1 MNIFKQASGKLTSLA
16 RTRTFLKGEIFVQT
30 ATQTGD
36 STGAIN
42 GLYFKDVVT
51 GAPINQFFNGDIY
64 GGTSSTNSGKTAAD
78 AIEIYQFGHGDA
90 FTFGP
95 RLLFKWDTLSQKE
108 VEAHPNTLYLFA
120 GTGSGPVVTTH
131 SNEGDNCMSAQ
142 APNLLEGE
150 FHRNSAVT
158 DDETEKAK
166 AQFENDQIGDSGVYS
181 ENNNLTDILNSGD
194 LVFYSP
200 IYGEFFFWHMSRA
213 QDALTRITTNRLL
226 SASMYNMVAKN
237 NQSKGLEDSTSLL
250 DLINGPFRQYQY
262 LDKDFGWP
270 SLKYTT
276 ITTTEAGETKPNLMI
291 PVAGG
296 VDGEAKELN
305 TAKDGQIFFVPFVDK
320 TNNRRWQYDDEF
332 TIIDAGGVNY
342 TVHPGDL
349 VVALPGEGKAYDS
362 VEVDGIR
369 GETLATPRKKNGC
382 KFAIIPLFH
391 DTLAALDVKDIDI
404 KRADEYATY
413 RWGEDISIGS
423 ETIEGD
429 KTLLE
434 HLNDRTNGA
443 NYVQH
448 IKLILENL
456 YKTKVDIDPVTHK
469 IVTSQLP
476 ETLLGALKYAGSLS
490 LDTKFSIDSGNAEQF
505 TIDGMLELS
514 TTDAA
519 KKLVWGLL
527 RDADN
532 KIVDKN
538 TDYKEDD
545 VDADKADTDG
555 NDDYSQWDASLAK
568 GRYFIWSGAPMEF
581 RAPAGGAA
589 PSTVEERRSALFSE
603 SVLSSNKDEV
613 DAESK
618 KGNQGVLK
626 VGVVEFG
633 GSYYEFKE
641 GVSVENVNALAG
653 GNWQYTEDPVPSES
667 AVWVW
672 VTESSSLS
680 SATAFRRHLTN
691 ENEIWEVKP
700 THVGADSSATTDAAV
715 LTHTINPG
723 DFLIFNGETFDVID
737 NSDSLVALK
746 YTDQDGF
753 THLLDGTPVLESSTR
768 NASHEAYAEP
778 KGNGAAS
785 RVTTGSTADVVRL
798 VSSSSNKGIQ
808 FVAPNAII
816 FKDTL
821 NNKGGTAFVKDR
833 YINFIDENGIAYASR
848 FHFVDAVL
856 TGDNTVER
864 LGSSSPVSV
873 LQIGDRAALNFNE
886 DLDSTK
892 YAFGNDAVN
901 GAVTGDNKA
910 FKYFFLGDNDGT
922 WQQQISLVNDTKSPS
937 LRLPGYSGTLTTEE
951 YVNDGF
957 QIIEGL
963 LDALYNKTTSGSEN
977 FLRTIRWNK
986 VTKHL
991 EVVDSHV
998 AQVWSGKDA
1007 ADAFMGLNF
1016 YMGEED
1022 NPNFNDHS
1030 DIDGMSQLVAYAD
1043 LSSSKTGDTAKYNF
1057 EGDTTKMP
1065 TWHKNIKIEN
1075 NQVVLPEEATS
1086 ATAQAG
1092 HPQNVLPNHGG
1103 ILLNTDSII
1112 DCGFWDETDGLA
1124 NYPESGVTGVEQL
1137 SVETTPNEETADKYK
1152 TVTKTQAKQPQIET
1166 PSEDAGN

>member
-30 ATQTGD
+30 ATQSGD

-108 VEAHPNTLYLFA
+108 VESHPNTLYLFA

-131 SNEGDNCMSAQ
+131 NKGDNCMSAQ

-262 LDKDFGWP
+262 LDKDYGWP
-270 SLKYTT
+270 TLKYTT
-276 ITTTEAGETKPNLMI
+276 IAETEGGETKPNLMI

-296 VDGEAKELN
+296 ADGGAKELN
-305 TAKDGQIFFVPFVDK
+305 TAKDGQIFFVPFIDK
-320 TNNRRWQYDDEF
+320 TNNRRWQYNDEF
-332 TIIDAGGVNY
+332 TIVDAGGVNY

-349 VVALPGEGKAYDS
+349 VVALPGEGSKYDS

-369 GETLATPRKKNGC
+369 GETLETPRKKNGC
-382 KFAIIPLFH
+382 KFAIIPLFQ
-391 DTLAALDVKDIDI
+391 DILAALDVKDIDI
-404 KRADEYATY
+404 KRADDYATY
-413 RWGEDISIGS
+413 RWGDDITIGS

-429 KTLLE
+429 KTLVE
-434 HLNDRTNGA
+434 HLNDRSYTD
-443 NYVQH
+443 VQH
-448 IKLILENL
+448 IKMVLENL

-490 LDTKFSIDSGNAEQF
+490 LDTKFSIDSGNVEQF

-527 RDADN
+527 RDEDK
-532 KIVDKN
+532 KIVDEN

-581 RAPAGGAA
+581 RAPVGGAA
-589 PSTVEERRSALFSE
+589 PSTVEERRSFLFSE

-626 VGVVEFG
+626 AGVKAIG
-633 GSYYEFKE
+633 DNYYEVKE
-641 GVSVENVNALAG
+641 GVSVENIDDLVG
-653 GNWQYTEDPVPSES
+653 VWQYTEEPVADETATWTDVS
-667 AVWVW
+667 
-672 VTESSSLS
+672 TESDLT
-680 SATAFRRHLTN
+680 SATAFRRLLTN
-691 ENEIWEVKP
+691 EDEIWGVKP
-700 THVGADSSATTDAAV
+700 THVGVDSSTTTDAAV

-753 THLLDGTPVLESSTR
+753 THLLDGTPALESSTR
-768 NASHEAYAEP
+768 DATHEAYVEP
-778 KGNGAAS
+778 EGEGAAS
-785 RVTTGSTADVVRL
+785 RITTGANADVVRL
-798 VSSSSNKGIQ
+798 VSSSSNTGIK

-821 NNKGGTAFVKDR
+821 NNKGGTTFVKDR

-856 TGDNTVER
+856 TGEKTVER

-873 LQIGDRAALNFNE
+873 LQIGDRAALSFNE

-901 GAVTGDNKA
+901 GTVTGENKV

-922 WQQQISLVNDTKSPS
+922 WGQQISLVNDTKSPS
-937 LRLPGYSGTLTTEE
+937 LRLPGYTGTLTTEE

-957 QIIEGL
+957 QIIEEL
-963 LDALYNKTTSGSEN
+963 LDALYNKTTTGSEN

-998 AQVWSGKDA
+998 AQVWSGKDVV
-1007 ADAFMGLNF
+1007 DAFMGLNF

-1043 LSSSKTGDTAKYNF
+1043 LSSTKTGDTAKYDF

-1075 NQVVLPEEATS
+1075 NQVVLPEEVTS

-1124 NYPESGVTGVEQL
+1124 SYPASGVTGVEQL
-1137 SVETTPNEETADKYK
+1137 SVETTPNEENESKYN
-1152 TVTKTQAKQPQIET
+1152 TVTKAQAKQPQVET

>member
-30 ATQTGD
+30 ATQQGD
-36 STGAIN
+36 NSGAIN

-131 SNEGDNCMSAQ
+131 NNEGDNCMSAQ

-296 VDGEAKELN
+296 ADGEAKELN

-349 VVALPGEGKAYDS
+349 VVALPGEGSKYDS

-369 GETLATPRKKNGC
+369 GETLETPRKKNGC
-382 KFAIIPLFH
+382 KFAIIPLFQ

-404 KRADEYATY
+404 KRADDYATY
-413 RWGEDISIGS
+413 RWGDDITIGS

-429 KTLLE
+429 RTLVE
-434 HLNDRTNGA
+434 HLNDRSYTD
-443 NYVQH
+443 VQH
-448 IKLILENL
+448 IKMVLENL

-490 LDTKFSIDSGNAEQF
+490 LDTKFSIDSGNVEQF

-527 RDADN
+527 RDEDK
-532 KIVDKN
+532 KIVDEN

-581 RAPAGGAA
+581 RAPVGGAA
-589 PSTVEERRSALFSE
+589 PSTVEERRSVLFSE

-626 VGVVEFG
+626 AGVKAIG
-633 GSYYEFKE
+633 DNYYEVKE
-641 GVSVENVNALAG
+641 GVSVENIDDLVG
-653 GNWQYTEDPVPSES
+653 VWQYTEDPVADETATWTDVS
-667 AVWVW
+667 
-672 VTESSSLS
+672 TESDLT
-680 SATAFRRHLTN
+680 SATAFRRLLTN
-691 ENEIWEVKP
+691 EDEIWEVKP
-700 THVGADSSATTDAAV
+700 THVGVDSSAATDAAV

-768 NASHEAYAEP
+768 DASHEAYVEP
-778 KGNGAAS
+778 EGEGAAS
-785 RVTTGSTADVVRL
+785 RITTGASADVVRL
-798 VSSSSNKGIQ
+798 VSSSSNTGIK

-821 NNKGGTAFVKDR
+821 NNKGGTTFVKDR

-856 TGDNTVER
+856 TGEKTVER

-873 LQIGDRAALNFNE
+873 LQIGDRAALSFNE

-901 GAVTGDNKA
+901 GTVTGENKA

-922 WQQQISLVNDTKSPS
+922 WEQQISLVNDTKSPS
-937 LRLPGYSGTLTTEE
+937 LRLPGYTGTLTTEE

-957 QIIEGL
+957 QIIEEL
-963 LDALYNKTTSGSEN
+963 LDAIYNKTTTGSEN

-998 AQVWSGKDA
+998 AQVWSGKDVV
-1007 ADAFMGLNF
+1007 DAFMGLNF

-1043 LSSSKTGDTAKYNF
+1043 LSSTKTGDTAKYDF

-1075 NQVVLPEEATS
+1075 NQVVLPEEVTS

-1124 NYPESGVTGVEQL
+1124 SYPASGVTGVEQL
-1137 SVETTPNEETADKYK
+1137 SVETTPNEENESKYN
-1152 TVTKTQAKQPQIET
+1152 TVTKAQAKQPQVET
-1166 PSEDAGN
+1166 PSEDVGN

>member
-16 RTRTFLKGEIFVQT
+16 RTRTFLKGEIFIQT
-30 ATQTGD
+30 ATQSGD
-36 STGAIN
+36 GTGAIN
-42 GLYFKDVVT
+42 GLYFKDIVT

-131 SNEGDNCMSAQ
+131 NNEGDNCMSAQ

-270 SLKYTT
+270 ALKYTT
-276 ITTTEAGETKPNLMI
+276 ITKTETGETVPNLMI

-305 TAKDGQIFFVPFVDK
+305 TAKDGQIFFVPFIDK

-332 TIIDAGGVNY
+332 TIVDAGGVNY

-382 KFAIIPLFH
+382 KFAIVPLFH

-434 HLNDRTNGA
+434 HLNDRTNT
-443 NYVQH
+443 YVQH
-448 IKLILENL
+448 IKLVLENL

-490 LDTKFSIDSGNAEQF
+490 LDTQFSITSDSEDQF
-505 TIDGMLELS
+505 TIDEMLAIS
-514 TTDAA
+514 TADAA

-527 RDADN
+527 RDEDKKIASAD
-532 KIVDKN
+532 
-538 TDYKEDD
+538 TDYKEAD

-581 RAPAGGAA
+581 RALADGAA
-589 PSTVEERRSALFSE
+589 PSTVEERRSFLFSE

-613 DAESK
+613 DTDSK

-626 VGVVEFG
+626 AGVVKFG
-633 GSYYEFKE
+633 DDYYRITKDASFTANDI
-641 GVSVENVNALAG
+641 GRWSFTTDPVSV
-653 GNWQYTEDPVPSES
+653 PPES
-667 AVWVW
+667 ATWKSVTVM
-672 VTESSSLS
+672 TESDLQ
-680 SATAFRRHLTN
+680 SATAYRCWLTN
-691 ENEIWEVKP
+691 EDEIWSVKP

-737 NSDSLVALK
+737 NSASLVALK
-746 YTDQDGF
+746 YTDEDGF

-768 NASHEAYAEP
+768 DASHEAYVEP
-778 KGNGAAS
+778 EGNGAAS

-798 VSSSSNKGIQ
+798 VSSSSNTGIK

-816 FKDTL
+816 FKDAL
-821 NNKGGTAFVKDR
+821 NNKNGTAFVKDR

-848 FHFVDAVL
+848 FHFVDATL
-856 TGDNTVER
+856 TGENTVER

-963 LDALYNKTTSGSEN
+963 LDALYNKTTTGSEN

-998 AQVWSGKDA
+998 AQVWSGKDV

-1030 DIDGMSQLVAYAD
+1030 DIDGMSQLVAYVD
-1043 LSSSKTGDTAKYNF
+1043 LSSNKTGDTAKYDF

-1075 NQVVLPEEATS
+1075 NQVVLPEEVTS

-1112 DCGFWDETDGLA
+1112 DCGFWDEADGLA
-1124 NYPESGVTGVEQL
+1124 SYPASGVTGVEQL
-1137 SVETTPNEETADKYK
+1137 SVETTPNEESDSRYT
-1152 TVTKTQAKQPQIET
+1152 TVTKTQAKHPTET
-1166 PSEDAGN
+1166 PSVGN

>member
-16 RTRTFLKGEIFVQT
+16 RTRTFLKGEIFIQT
-30 ATQTGD
+30 ATQQGD
-36 STGAIN
+36 NSGAIN
-42 GLYFKDVVT
+42 GLHFKDVVT
-51 GAPINQFFNGDIY
+51 GAPITQFFDGDIY
-64 GGTSSTNSGKTAAD
+64 GGTNSTKSGKTAAD
-78 AIEIYQFGHGDA
+78 AIEIYQLGSGSALKFGQ
-90 FTFGP
+90 
-95 RLLFKWDTLSQKE
+95 RLLFKWDTLTQKE
-108 VEAHPNTLYLFA
+108 VESHPNTLYLFA
-120 GTGSGPVVTTH
+120 GTGSGTIVATH
-131 SNEGDNCMSAQ
+131 SNGDNCMSALS
-142 APNLLEGE
+142 PNLLEGE

-200 IYGEFFFWHMSRA
+200 VYREFFFWHMSRA

-262 LDKDFGWP
+262 LDKDYGWP
-270 SLKYTT
+270 TLKYTT
-276 ITTTEAGETKPNLMI
+276 IAETEGGETKPNLMI
-291 PVAGG
+291 PVVGG
-296 VDGEAKELN
+296 SAKELN
-305 TAKDGQIFFVPFVDK
+305 TAEDGQIFFVPFIDK
-320 TNNRRWQYDDEF
+320 TNNRRWQYNDEF
-332 TIIDAGGVNY
+332 TIVDAGGVNY

-349 VVALPGEGKAYDS
+349 VVALPGEGSKYDS

-369 GETLATPRKKNGC
+369 GETLEAPRKKNGC
-382 KFAIIPLFH
+382 KFAIIPLFQ
-391 DTLAALDVKDIDI
+391 DILAALDVKDIDI
-404 KRADEYATY
+404 KRADDYATY
-413 RWGEDISIGS
+413 RWGDDISIGS
-423 ETIEGD
+423 EIIEGD
-429 KTLLE
+429 KTLVE
-434 HLNDRTNGA
+434 HLNDRSYTD
-443 NYVQH
+443 VQH
-448 IKLILENL
+448 IKMVLENL

-519 KKLVWGLL
+519 KKIVWGLL
-527 RDADN
+527 RDKDN
-532 KIVDKN
+532 KVVDEN

-555 NDDYSQWDASLAK
+555 NDDYSQWDASLAE
-568 GRYFIWSGAPMEF
+568 GRYFIWSGSPMEF
-581 RAPAGGAA
+581 RAPVGGAA
-589 PSTVEERRSALFSE
+589 PSTVEERRSVLFSE

-618 KGNQGVLK
+618 KGKQGVLK
-626 VGVVEFG
+626 AGVKSIG
-633 GSYYEFKE
+633 DDYYEVKE
-641 GVSVENVNALAG
+641 GVSVENADDLVG
-653 GNWQYTEDPVPSES
+653 VWQYTEGPVADETATWTDVS
-667 AVWVW
+667 
-672 VTESSSLS
+672 TESDLT
-680 SATAFRRHLTN
+680 SATAFRRLLTN
-691 ENEIWEVKP
+691 EDEIWEVKP
-700 THVGADSSATTDAAV
+700 THVGVDSSATTDAAV

-768 NASHEAYAEP
+768 DASHEAYVEP
-778 KGNGAAS
+778 EGDGAAS
-785 RVTTGSTADVVRL
+785 RITTGANADVVRL
-798 VSSSSNKGIQ
+798 VSSSSNTGIK

-821 NNKGGTAFVKDR
+821 NNKGGTTFVKDR

-864 LGSSSPVSV
+864 LGSLSPVSI

-901 GAVTGDNKA
+901 GTVTGDNKA

-937 LRLPGYSGTLTTEE
+937 LRLPGYTGTLTTEE

-957 QIIEGL
+957 QIIEEL
-963 LDALYNKTTSGSEN
+963 LDALYNKTTTGSEN

-998 AQVWSGKDA
+998 AQVWSGKDVL
-1007 ADAFMGLNF
+1007 DAFMGLNF

-1043 LSSSKTGDTAKYNF
+1043 LSSTKTGDTAKYDF

-1124 NYPESGVTGVEQL
+1124 SYPASGVTGVEQL
-1137 SVETTPNEETADKYK
+1137 SVETTPNEENESKYN
-1152 TVTKTQAKQPQIET
+1152 TVTKAQAKQPQVET
-1166 PSEDAGN
+1166 I

>member
-30 ATQTGD
+30 ATQQGD
-36 STGAIN
+36 NSGAIN

-64 GGTSSTNSGKTAAD
+64 GGTSSTNSGKSAAD

-95 RLLFKWDTLSQKE
+95 RLLFKWDTLSQQE
-108 VEAHPNTLYLFA
+108 VIAHPNTLYLFA

-131 SNEGDNCMSAQ
+131 NNEGDNCMSAQ

-270 SLKYTT
+270 TLKYTT
-276 ITTTEAGETKPNLMI
+276 IAETEGGETKPNLMI
-291 PVAGG
+291 PVVGG
-296 VDGEAKELN
+296 SAKELN
-305 TAKDGQIFFVPFVDK
+305 TAEDGQIFFVPFIDK
-320 TNNRRWQYDDEF
+320 TNNKRWQYDDEF
-332 TIIDAGGVNY
+332 TIVDAGGVNY

-349 VVALPGEGKAYDS
+349 VVALPGEGSKYDS

-369 GETLATPRKKNGC
+369 GETLETPRKKNGC
-382 KFAIIPLFH
+382 KFAIIPLFN
-391 DTLAALDVKDIDI
+391 DTLAALDVKDINI
-404 KRADEYATY
+404 KRADDYATY
-413 RWGEDISIGS
+413 RWGDDISIGS
-423 ETIEGD
+423 EKIEGD
-429 KTLLE
+429 KTLVE
-434 HLNDRTNGA
+434 HLNDRNDVS
-443 NYVQH
+443 YVQH

-456 YKTKVDIDPVTHK
+456 YRTKVDIDPVTHK

-505 TIDGMLELS
+505 TIDGMLAIS
-514 TTDAA
+514 TADAA

-527 RDADN
+527 RDEDKKIASAD
-532 KIVDKN
+532 

-581 RAPAGGAA
+581 RAPADGAA
-589 PSTVEERRSALFSE
+589 PSTVEEKRSVLFSE

-618 KGNQGVLK
+618 KGNSGVLK
-626 VGVVEFG
+626 AGVVEFSDG
-633 GSYYEFKE
+633 YYEVKE
-641 GVSVENVNALAG
+641 NVSVENIDDLVG
-653 GNWQYTEDPVPSES
+653 IWQYTMVPIRVE
-667 AVWVW
+667 AGWRVIT
-672 VTESSSLS
+672 TESDLT
-680 SATAFRRHLTN
+680 SAIAFRRLLTN
-691 ENEIWEVKP
+691 EDEIWEVKP
-700 THVGADSSATTDAAV
+700 THVGTDSSATTGAAV

-768 NASHEAYAEP
+768 NASHDAYVEP
-778 KGNGAAS
+778 EGNGAAS
-785 RVTTGSTADVVRL
+785 RITTGDTADVVRL
-798 VSSSSNKGIQ
+798 VSSSSNTGIK

-816 FKDTL
+816 FKDAL
-821 NNKGGTAFVKDR
+821 NNKNGTTFVKDR

-848 FHFVDAVL
+848 FHFVDATL
-856 TGDNTVER
+856 TGENTVER
-864 LGSSSPVSV
+864 LGSLSPVSV
-873 LQIGDRAALNFNE
+873 LQIGDRAALDFNE

-892 YAFGNDAVN
+892 YVFGNDDVN
-901 GAVTGDNKA
+901 GTVTGENKA
-910 FKYFFLGDNDGT
+910 FRYIFMGDNDGT
-922 WQQQISLVNDTKSPS
+922 WQQQIPLVNDTKSPS
-937 LRLPGYSGTLTTEE
+937 LRLPGYTGTLTTEE

-957 QIIEGL
+957 QIIEEL

-986 VTKHL
+986 IGKRL

-998 AQVWSGKDA
+998 AQVWSGKDV

-1043 LSSSKTGDTAKYNF
+1043 LSSSKTGNTAKYDF

-1075 NQVVLPEEATS
+1075 NQVVLPEEVTS

-1124 NYPESGVTGVEQL
+1124 SYPASGVTGVEQL
-1137 SVETTPNEETADKYK
+1137 SVEITPNEENESKYT
-1152 TVTKTQAKQPQIET
+1152 TVTKAQAKQPQVEI
-1166 PSEDAGN
+1166 PSEGAGN

>member
-16 RTRTFLKGEIFVQT
+16 RTRTFLKGEIFIQT
-30 ATQTGD
+30 ATQQGD
-36 STGAIN
+36 NSGAIN
-42 GLYFKDVVT
+42 GLHFKDVVT
-51 GAPINQFFNGDIY
+51 GAPITQFFDGDIY
-64 GGTSSTNSGKTAAD
+64 GGTNSTKSGKTAAD
-78 AIEIYQFGHGDA
+78 AIEIYQLGSGSALKFGQ
-90 FTFGP
+90 
-95 RLLFKWDTLSQKE
+95 RLLFKWDTLTQKE
-108 VEAHPNTLYLFA
+108 VESHPNTLYLFA
-120 GTGSGPVVTTH
+120 GTGSGTIVATH
-131 SNEGDNCMSAQ
+131 SNGDNCMSAL
-142 APNLLEGE
+142 APNLLDGE

-158 DDETEKAK
+158 EDETEKAK

-200 IYGEFFFWHMSRA
+200 VYREFFFWHMSRA

-270 SLKYTT
+270 TLKYTT
-276 ITTTEAGETKPNLMI
+276 ISETEAGETKPNLMI

-296 VDGEAKELN
+296 SAKELN
-305 TAKDGQIFFVPFVDK
+305 TAEDGQIFFVPFIDE

-332 TIIDAGGVNY
+332 TIVDAGGVNY

-349 VVALPGEGKAYDS
+349 VVALPGEGSKYDS

-382 KFAIIPLFH
+382 KFAIISLFR
-391 DTLAALDVKDIDI
+391 DTLTALDVKDIDI
-404 KRADEYATY
+404 KRADDYATY
-413 RWGEDISIGS
+413 RWGDNISIGS

-429 KTLLE
+429 KTLVE
-434 HLNDRTNGA
+434 HLNDRSYTG
-443 NYVQH
+443 VQH
-448 IKLILENL
+448 IKMVLENL
-456 YKTKVDIDPVTHK
+456 YRTKVDIDPVTHK

-490 LDTKFSIDSGNAEQF
+490 LDTQFSIISGSGDYF
-505 TIDGMLELS
+505 TIDGMLELD
-514 TTDAA
+514 TIDAA
-519 KKLVWGLL
+519 KKIVWGLL
-527 RDADN
+527 RDEDE
-532 KIVDKN
+532 KIADKN

-581 RAPAGGAA
+581 RAPVDGAA
-589 PSTVEERRSALFSE
+589 PSTVEERRSFLFSE
-603 SVLSSNKDEV
+603 SILRSNKDEV
-613 DAESK
+613 DADSK
-618 KGNQGVLK
+618 KENQGVLK
-626 VGVVEFG
+626 AGVVEFE

-653 GNWQYTEDPVPSES
+653 GNWEYTEDPVPSES
-667 AVWVW
+667 AVWVQ

-680 SATAFRRHLTN
+680 SATAFRRSLTN
-691 ENEIWEVKP
+691 EDEIWEVKP

-768 NASHEAYAEP
+768 KASHEAYVEP
-778 KGNGAAS
+778 EGNGAAS
-785 RVTTGSTADVVRL
+785 RVTTGSTADVIRL
-798 VSSSSNKGIQ
+798 VSSSSNTGIQ
-808 FVAPNAII
+808 FVAPNTII

-821 NNKGGTAFVKDR
+821 NNKNGTTFVKDR
-833 YINFIDENGIAYASR
+833 FINFIDENGIAYASR
-848 FHFVDAVL
+848 FHFVDAAL
-856 TGDNTVER
+856 TGENTVER

-892 YAFGNDAVN
+892 YVFGNDDVN
-901 GAVTGDNKA
+901 GTVTGENKA
-910 FKYFFLGDNDGT
+910 FKYNFIGDDGA
-922 WQQQISLVNDTKSPS
+922 WSQQISLVNDTKSPS
-937 LRLPGYSGTLTTEE
+937 LRLPGYTGTLTTEE

-957 QIIEGL
+957 QIIEEL
-963 LDALYNKTTSGSEN
+963 LDALYNKTVSGSEN
-977 FLRTIRWNK
+977 FLRTVRWNK
-986 VTKHL
+986 VTKL
-991 EVVDSHV
+991 FEVVDSHV

-1007 ADAFMGLNF
+1007 TDAFMGINF

-1124 NYPESGVTGVEQL
+1124 SYPASGVTGVEQL
-1137 SVETTPNEETADKYK
+1137 SVEITPNEENESKYN
-1152 TVTKTQAKQPQIET
+1152 TVTKAQAKQPQVET
-1166 PSEDAGN
+1166 PSKDAGK

>member
-16 RTRTFLKGEIFVQT
+16 RTRTFLKGEIFIQT
-30 ATQTGD
+30 ATQLGD
-36 STGAIN
+36 NTGAIN
-42 GLYFKDVVT
+42 GLHFKDVVT
-51 GAPINQFFNGDIY
+51 GAPITQFFNGDIY
-64 GGTSSTNSGKTAAD
+64 GGANSTKSGASVAD
-78 AIEIYQFGHGDA
+78 AIEIYQLGSGNALKFGQ
-90 FTFGP
+90 

-108 VEAHPNTLYLFA
+108 VESHPNTLYLFA
-120 GTGSGPVVTTH
+120 GTGSGTTVTTH
-131 SNEGDNCMSAQ
+131 NNEGDNCMSAL

-200 IYGEFFFWHMSRA
+200 VYREFFFWHMSRA

-226 SASMYNMVAKN
+226 SASMYNMVVEN
-237 NQSKGLEDSTSLL
+237 NRSKGLEDSTSLL

-262 LDKDFGWP
+262 LDKDYGWP

-276 ITTTEAGETKPNLMI
+276 ITAAEGGETKPSLMI

-296 VDGEAKELN
+296 SARELN
-305 TAKDGQIFFVPFVDK
+305 TAEDGQIFFVPFVDK
-320 TNNRRWQYDDEF
+320 TNNKRWQYNDEF
-332 TIIDAGGVNY
+332 TIVDVGGVNY

-349 VVALPGEGKAYDS
+349 VVAIPGEGSKYDS

-369 GETLATPRKKNGC
+369 GEKLATPRKKNGC
-382 KFAIIPLFH
+382 KFAIIPLFN
-391 DTLAALDVKDIDI
+391 DTLVALDVKGINI
-404 KRADEYATY
+404 ERADEYATY
-413 RWGEDISIGS
+413 RWGEDIVIGD

-429 KTLLE
+429 KTLIE
-434 HLNDRTNGA
+434 HLNDRTHSSDVS
-443 NYVQH
+443 YVQH

-490 LDTKFSIDSGNAEQF
+490 LNTKFSITSDNEEQF
-505 TIDGMLELS
+505 TIDEMLELD
-514 TTDAA
+514 TNDAT
-519 KKLVWGLL
+519 KKIVWGLL
-527 RDADN
+527 RDNDTTAVKD
-532 KIVDKN
+532 V

-581 RAPAGGAA
+581 RAPVGGAN
-589 PSTVEERRSALFSE
+589 PSTIEERRSVLFSE
-603 SVLSSNKDEV
+603 SVLSSGKDEV
-613 DAESK
+613 DADSK

-626 VGVVEFG
+626 AGVKEIDG
-633 GSYYEFKE
+633 AYYEVKE
-641 GVSVENVNALAG
+641 GVSVESLDELEG
-653 GNWQYTEDPVPSES
+653 TWQVTTAEDPTWVGATEDNIGS
-667 AVWVW
+667 AI
-672 VTESSSLS
+672 
-680 SATAFRRHLTN
+680 AFRRLLID
-691 ENEIWEVKP
+691 EDDIWLVKP
-700 THVGADSSATTDAAV
+700 TQVGTDSAADESAAV

-768 NASHEAYAEP
+768 NASHEAYVEP
-778 KGNGAAS
+778 EGNGAAS
-785 RVTTGSTADVVRL
+785 RISTGATADVIRL
-798 VSSSSNKGIQ
+798 VSSQSNAGIQ

-816 FKDTL
+816 FKDAL
-821 NNKGGTAFVKDR
+821 NNRNGTTFVKDR

-873 LQIGDRAALNFNE
+873 LQIGDRVALNFNE

-892 YAFGNDAVN
+892 YTFGDDAVN
-901 GAVTGDNKA
+901 GTVTGGNEA

-922 WQQQISLVNDTKSPS
+922 WKQQISLVNDTSSPT
-937 LRLPGYSGTLTTEE
+937 LRLPGYTGTLTTEE

-957 QIIEGL
+957 QILEGL
-963 LDALYNKTTSGSEN
+963 LDALYNKVTTGSEN
-977 FLRTIRWNK
+977 FFRTIRWNK

-991 EVVDSHV
+991 EVVDAHM
-998 AQVWSGKDA
+998 AQVWSGKDET
-1007 ADAFMGLNF
+1007 DAFMGINF
-1016 YMGEED
+1016 YMGEEE

-1043 LSSSKTGDTAKYNF
+1043 LSSNKVGYTAKYDF

-1065 TWHKNIKIEN
+1065 IWHKNIKIEN
-1075 NQVVLPEEATS
+1075 NQVVLPEEVTS

-1092 HPQNVLPNHGG
+1092 HPQNVLPNHSG

-1112 DCGFWDETDGLA
+1112 DCGFWDEADGLA
-1124 NYPESGVTGVEQL
+1124 SYPASGVTGVEQL
-1137 SVETTPNEETADKYK
+1137 SVETTPNEENANEYK
-1152 TVTKTQAKQPQIET
+1152 TVTKAQAKQPQN
-1166 PSEDAGN
+1166 AGN

>member
-30 ATQTGD
+30 ATQSGD

-64 GGTSSTNSGKTAAD
+64 GGTNSTNSGKTAAD

-95 RLLFKWDTLSQKE
+95 RLLFKWDTLSQQE
-108 VEAHPNTLYLFA
+108 VMAHPNALYLFA
-120 GTGSGPVVTTH
+120 GTGSGPTVTTH

-158 DDETEKAK
+158 EDETEKSK

-200 IYGEFFFWHMSRA
+200 TYGEFFFWHMSRA

-262 LDKDFGWP
+262 LDKDYGWP
-270 SLKYTT
+270 TLKYTT
-276 ITTTEAGETKPNLMI
+276 IAETEDGETKPNLMI

-296 VDGEAKELN
+296 STKELN
-305 TAKDGQIFFVPFVDK
+305 TAEDGQIFFVPFIDN

-332 TIIDAGGVNY
+332 TIVDAGGVNY

-349 VVALPGEGKAYDS
+349 VVALPGEGSKYDS

-391 DTLAALDVKDIDI
+391 DTLAALDVKDITI
-404 KRADEYATY
+404 KRADDYATY
-413 RWGEDISIGS
+413 RWGDDIAIGS

-429 KTLLE
+429 KTLVE
-434 HLNDRTNGA
+434 HLNDRAYTD
-443 NYVQH
+443 VQH
-448 IKLILENL
+448 IKMVLENL

-476 ETLLGALKYAGSLS
+476 ETLLGALKYAGSLA
-490 LDTKFSIDSGNAEQF
+490 LDTKFSITSNDVEQF

-527 RDADN
+527 RDEDE
-532 KIVDKN
+532 KIVDEN

-581 RAPAGGAA
+581 RAPADGTA
-589 PSTVEERRSALFSE
+589 PSTVEERRSFLFSE
-603 SVLSSNKDEV
+603 SVLSSGKDEV
-613 DAESK
+613 DADSK
-618 KGNQGVLK
+618 KSKGVLK
-626 VGVVEFG
+626 AGVEAFG
-633 GSYYEFKE
+633 DDYYEVKKE
-641 GVSVENVNALAG
+641 VSVENVDGLVG
-653 GNWQYTEDPVPSES
+653 IWQYTEDPVTDATASWTS
-667 AVWVW
+667 VS
-672 VTESSSLS
+672 TESDLT
-680 SATAFRRHLTN
+680 SATAFRRLLIN
-691 ENEIWEVKP
+691 EDEIWEVKP
-700 THVGADSSATTDAAV
+700 AHVGEDSSATIDAAA

-768 NASHEAYAEP
+768 NASHEAYVEP
-778 KGNGAAS
+778 EGEGAAS
-785 RVTTGSTADVVRL
+785 RITTGANADVVRL
-798 VSSSSNKGIQ
+798 VSSSSNTGIK

-821 NNKGGTAFVKDR
+821 NNKGGTTFVKDR

-901 GAVTGDNKA
+901 GTVTGENKA
-910 FKYFFLGDNDGT
+910 FNYSFLGDNEGA
-922 WQQQISLVNDTKSPS
+922 WVQQISLVNDTKSPN
-937 LRLPGYSGTLTTEE
+937 LRLPGYTGTLTTEE

-957 QIIEGL
+957 QIIEEL
-963 LDALYNKTTSGSEN
+963 LDALYNKTTTGSEN
-977 FLRTIRWNK
+977 FLRTVRWNK

-1007 ADAFMGLNF
+1007 TDAFMGLNF

-1043 LSSSKTGDTAKYNF
+1043 LSSNKTGDTAKYDF

-1075 NQVVLPEEATS
+1075 NQVVLPEEVTS

-1124 NYPESGVTGVEQL
+1124 SYPASGVTGVEQL
-1137 SVETTPNEETADKYK
+1137 SVETTPNEENESKYHA
-1152 TVTKTQAKQPQIET
+1152 VTKAQAKQPQVVAPGVEI
-1166 PSEDAGN
+1166 SK

>member
-30 ATQTGD
+30 ATQSGD

-276 ITTTEAGETKPNLMI
+276 ITKTEAGETVPNLMI

-296 VDGEAKELN
+296 PDGEAKELN
-305 TAKDGQIFFVPFVDK
+305 TAKDGQIFFVPFIDK

-332 TIIDAGGVNY
+332 TIVDAGGVNY

-349 VVALPGEGKAYDS
+349 VVALPGEGSKYDS

-382 KFAIIPLFH
+382 KFAIISLFQ
-391 DTLAALDVKDIDI
+391 DTLTALDVKDINI
-404 KRADEYATY
+404 KRADDYATY
-413 RWGEDISIGS
+413 RWGDDIAIGS

-429 KTLLE
+429 KTLVE
-434 HLNDRTNGA
+434 HLNDRSYTD
-443 NYVQH
+443 VQH
-448 IKLILENL
+448 IKMVLENL

-490 LDTKFSIDSGNAEQF
+490 LDTKFSITSGNEDQF

-527 RDADN
+527 RDEDK

-581 RAPAGGAA
+581 RTPADGAA
-589 PSTVEERRSALFSE
+589 PSTVEEKRSALFSE

-626 VGVVEFG
+626 AGVEFLG
-633 GSYYEFKE
+633 DNYYEIKKD
-641 GVSVENVNALAG
+641 VSVENVDELAG
-653 GNWQYTEDPVPSES
+653 IWQYTEDRV
-667 AVWVW
+667 VWTDIT
-672 VTESSSLS
+672 TESDLS
-680 SATAFRRHLTN
+680 SAVAFRRLLTN

-700 THVGADSSATTDAAV
+700 TQVGADSSATTDAAV

-768 NASHEAYAEP
+768 DASHEAYVEP
-778 KGNGAAS
+778 EGNGAAS

-798 VSSSSNKGIQ
+798 VSSSSNTGIK

-821 NNKGGTAFVKDR
+821 NSKGGTTFVKDR

-864 LGSSSPVSV
+864 LGSLSPVSI

-901 GAVTGDNKA
+901 GTVTGENKA
-910 FKYFFLGDNDGT
+910 FNYGFIGDNDGT

-963 LDALYNKTTSGSEN
+963 LDALYNKTTTGSEN

-998 AQVWSGKDA
+998 AQVWSGKDVV
-1007 ADAFMGLNF
+1007 DAFMGLNF

-1043 LSSSKTGDTAKYNF
+1043 LSSTKTGDTAKYDF

-1065 TWHKNIKIEN
+1065 TWHKNIRIEN

-1112 DCGFWDETDGLA
+1112 DCGFWDEADGLA
-1124 NYPESGVTGVEQL
+1124 SYPASGVTGVEQL
-1137 SVETTPNEETADKYK
+1137 SVEITPNEENESKYN
-1152 TVTKTQAKQPQIET
+1152 TVTKAQAKQPRAET
-1166 PSEDAGN
+1166 PSENVGN

>member
-16 RTRTFLKGEIFVQT
+16 RTRTFLKGEIFIQT
-30 ATQTGD
+30 ATQQGD
-36 STGAIN
+36 NSGAIN
-42 GLYFKDVVT
+42 GLHFKDVVT
-51 GAPINQFFNGDIY
+51 GAPITQFFDGDIY
-64 GGTSSTNSGKTAAD
+64 GGTNSTKSGKTAAD
-78 AIEIYQFGHGDA
+78 AIEIYQLGSGSALKFGQ
-90 FTFGP
+90 
-95 RLLFKWDTLSQKE
+95 RLLFKWDTLTQKE
-108 VEAHPNTLYLFA
+108 VESHPNTLYLFA
-120 GTGSGPVVTTH
+120 GAGSGTIVATH
-131 SNEGDNCMSAQ
+131 SNGDNCMSAL
-142 APNLLEGE
+142 APNLLDGE

-158 DDETEKAK
+158 EDETEKAK

-200 IYGEFFFWHMSRA
+200 VYREFFFWHMSRA

-262 LDKDFGWP
+262 LDKDYGWP
-270 SLKYTT
+270 TLKYTT
-276 ITTTEAGETKPNLMI
+276 ISETEDGETKPNLMI
-291 PVAGG
+291 PVVGG
-296 VDGEAKELN
+296 SVKELN
-305 TAKDGQIFFVPFVDK
+305 TAEDGQIFFVPFIDE

-332 TIIDAGGVNY
+332 TIVDAGGVNY

-349 VVALPGEGKAYDS
+349 VVALPGEGSKYDS

-369 GETLATPRKKNGC
+369 GETLAAPRKKNGC
-382 KFAIIPLFH
+382 KFAIISLFR
-391 DTLAALDVKDIDI
+391 DTLTALDVKYIDI
-404 KRADEYATY
+404 KRADDYATY
-413 RWGEDISIGS
+413 RWGDDILIGS

-429 KTLLE
+429 KTLVE
-434 HLNDRTNGA
+434 HLNDRSYTD
-443 NYVQH
+443 VQH
-448 IKLILENL
+448 IKMVLENL
-456 YKTKVDIDPVTHK
+456 YRTKVDIDPVTHK

-490 LDTKFSIDSGNAEQF
+490 LDTQFSITSGSGEHF
-505 TIDGMLELS
+505 TIDEMLELD
-514 TTDAA
+514 TIDAA
-519 KKLVWGLL
+519 KKIVWGLL
-527 RDADN
+527 RDEDEKIADE
-532 KIVDKN
+532 N

-581 RAPAGGAA
+581 RAPADGAD
-589 PSTVEERRSALFSE
+589 PSTVEERRSFLFSE
-603 SVLSSNKDEV
+603 SILRSNKDEV
-613 DAESK
+613 DADSK
-618 KGNQGVLK
+618 KENQGVLK
-626 VGVVEFG
+626 AGVVEFE

-653 GNWQYTEDPVPSES
+653 GNWEYTEDPVPSES
-667 AVWVW
+667 AVWVQ

-680 SATAFRRHLTN
+680 SATAFRRSLTN
-691 ENEIWEVKP
+691 EDEIWEVKP
-700 THVGADSSATTDAAV
+700 THVGADSSATTDAAA

-768 NASHEAYAEP
+768 KASHEAYVEP
-778 KGNGAAS
+778 EGNGAAS
-785 RVTTGSTADVVRL
+785 RVTTGSTADVIRL
-798 VSSSSNKGIQ
+798 VSSSSNTGIQ

-821 NNKGGTAFVKDR
+821 NNKNGTTFVKDR
-833 YINFIDENGIAYASR
+833 FINFIDENGIAYASR
-848 FHFVDAVL
+848 FHFVDAAL
-856 TGDNTVER
+856 TGENTVER

-892 YAFGNDAVN
+892 YVFGNDDVN
-901 GAVTGDNKA
+901 GTVTGENKA
-910 FKYFFLGDNDGT
+910 FKYAFIGDDGA
-922 WQQQISLVNDTKSPS
+922 WSQQISLVNDTKSPS
-937 LRLPGYSGTLTTEE
+937 LRLPGYTGTLTTEE

-957 QIIEGL
+957 QIIEEL
-963 LDALYNKTTSGSEN
+963 LDALYNKTVSGSEN

-986 VTKHL
+986 VTKL
-991 EVVDSHV
+991 FEVVDSHV

-1007 ADAFMGLNF
+1007 TDAFMGINF

-1075 NQVVLPEEATS
+1075 NQVVLPEEVTS

-1124 NYPESGVTGVEQL
+1124 SYPASGVTGVEQL
-1137 SVETTPNEETADKYK
+1137 SVETTPNEENESKYN
-1152 TVTKTQAKQPQIET
+1152 TVTKAQAKQPQVET
-1166 PSEDAGN
+1166 PSKGAGK

>member
-1 MNIFKQASGKLTSLA
+1 MNIFKQASGKLTSLV

-30 ATQTGD
+30 ATQSGD

-51 GAPINQFFNGDIY
+51 GAPINQFFNGDLY

-131 SNEGDNCMSAQ
+131 NNEGDNCMSAQ

-270 SLKYTT
+270 ALKYTT
-276 ITTTEAGETKPNLMI
+276 ITKTEVGETKPNLMI

-305 TAKDGQIFFVPFVDK
+305 TAKDGQIFFVPFIDK

-332 TIIDAGGVNY
+332 TIVDAGGVNY

-369 GETLATPRKKNGC
+369 GETLETPRKKNGC
-382 KFAIIPLFH
+382 KFAIIPLFQ

-404 KRADEYATY
+404 RRADDYATY
-413 RWGEDISIGS
+413 RWGDDITIGS

-429 KTLLE
+429 KTLVE
-434 HLNDRTNGA
+434 HLNDRSYTD
-443 NYVQH
+443 VQH
-448 IKLILENL
+448 IKMVLENL

-476 ETLLGALKYAGSLS
+476 ETLLGALKYAGSLA
-490 LDTKFSIDSGNAEQF
+490 LDTKFSITSDNEEQF

-527 RDADN
+527 RDEDK
-532 KIVDKN
+532 KIVDEN

-581 RAPAGGAA
+581 RAPASGAT
-589 PSTVEERRSALFSE
+589 PSTVEERRSVLFSE

-613 DAESK
+613 DVESK

-626 VGVVEFG
+626 AGVKAIG
-633 GSYYEFKE
+633 DDYYEIKE
-641 GVSVENVNALAG
+641 GVSVENADGLIG
-653 GNWQYTEDPVPSES
+653 TWQYTEDPVADETATWTDVS
-667 AVWVW
+667 
-672 VTESSSLS
+672 TESDLA
-680 SATAFRRHLTN
+680 SATAFRHLLIN
-691 ENEIWEVKP
+691 EDEIWEVKP
-700 THVGADSSATTDAAV
+700 THVGVDSSAATDAAV

-723 DFLIFNGETFDVID
+723 DFLIFNGETFDVVD

-768 NASHEAYAEP
+768 DATHESYVEP
-778 KGNGAAS
+778 EGEGAAS
-785 RVTTGSTADVVRL
+785 RITTGANADVVRL
-798 VSSSSNKGIQ
+798 VSSSSNTGIK

-821 NNKGGTAFVKDR
+821 NNKGGTTFVKDR

-856 TGDNTVER
+856 TGEKTVER

-873 LQIGDRAALNFNE
+873 LQIGDRAALSFNE

-892 YAFGNDAVN
+892 YTFGNDAVN
-901 GAVTGDNKA
+901 GTVTGENKA

-922 WQQQISLVNDTKSPS
+922 WEQQVSLVNDTKSPS
-937 LRLPGYSGTLTTEE
+937 LRLPGYTGTLTTEE

-957 QIIEGL
+957 QIIEEL
-963 LDALYNKTTSGSEN
+963 LNALYNKTITGSEN

-998 AQVWSGKDA
+998 AQVWSGKDVV
-1007 ADAFMGLNF
+1007 DAFMGLNF

-1043 LSSSKTGDTAKYNF
+1043 LSSTKTGDTAKYDF

-1075 NQVVLPEEATS
+1075 NQVVLPEEVTS

-1124 NYPESGVTGVEQL
+1124 SYPASGVTGVEQL
-1137 SVETTPNEETADKYK
+1137 SVETTPNEENESKYN
-1152 TVTKTQAKQPQIET
+1152 TVTKAQAKQPQVET
-1166 PSEDAGN
+1166 PNGDAGN

>member
-16 RTRTFLKGEIFVQT
+16 RTRTFLKGEIFIQT
-30 ATQTGD
+30 ATQQGD
-36 STGAIN
+36 NTGAIN
-42 GLYFKDVVT
+42 GLHFKDVVT
-51 GAPINQFFNGDIY
+51 GAPITQFFNGDIY
-64 GGTSSTNSGKTAAD
+64 GGTNSTKSGKTVAD
-78 AIEIYQFGHGDA
+78 AIEIYQLGSGNALKFGQ
-90 FTFGP
+90 

-108 VEAHPNTLYLFA
+108 VETHPNTLYLFA
-120 GTGSGPVVTTH
+120 GTGSGTTVATH
-131 SNEGDNCMSAQ
+131 SNEGDNCMSAL
-142 APNLLEGE
+142 APNLLDGE

-200 IYGEFFFWHMSRA
+200 VYREFFFWHMSRA

-262 LDKDFGWP
+262 LDKDYGWP
-270 SLKYTT
+270 TLKYTT
-276 ITTTEAGETKPNLMI
+276 ITTTEGGETKPNLMI
-291 PVAGG
+291 PVVGDA
-296 VDGEAKELN
+296 AKELN
-305 TAKDGQIFFVPFVDK
+305 TAEDGQIFFVPFVDK
-320 TNNRRWQYDDEF
+320 TNNKRWQYDDEF
-332 TIIDAGGVNY
+332 TIVDAGGVNY

-349 VVALPGEGKAYDS
+349 VVALPGEGSKYDS
-362 VEVDGIR
+362 VEVNGIR
-369 GETLATPRKKNGC
+369 GEKLTTPRKKNGC
-382 KFAIIPLFH
+382 KFAIIPLFN
-391 DTLAALDVKDIDI
+391 DTLAALDVKDIEI
-404 KRADEYATY
+404 KRADDYATY
-413 RWGEDISIGS
+413 RWGDDIVIGE

-429 KTLLE
+429 KTLIE
-434 HLNDRTNGA
+434 HLNDRTNTSDVS
-443 NYVQH
+443 YVQH

-476 ETLLGALKYAGSLS
+476 ETLLGALKYAGSLA
-490 LDTKFSIDSGNAEQF
+490 LNTKFSITSDNEEQF
-505 TIDGMLELS
+505 TIDEMLELS
-514 TTDAA
+514 TDEAA
-519 KKLVWGLL
+519 KKIVWGLL
-527 RDADN
+527 RDKDTTAVKD
-532 KIVDKN
+532 V

-581 RAPAGGAA
+581 RAPANGAT
-589 PSTVEERRSALFSE
+589 PSTVEERRSVLFSE
-603 SVLSSNKDEV
+603 SVLTSGKDEV
-613 DAESK
+613 DADSK

-626 VGVVEFG
+626 DGVKAFG
-633 GSYYEFKE
+633 TAYYEVKE
-641 GVSVENVNALAG
+641 GVSVESLAG
-653 GNWQYTEDPVPSES
+653 IEDDWELTTNGKDWVEATEGD
-667 AVWVW
+667 
-672 VTESSSLS
+672 LS
-680 SATAFRRHLTN
+680 SATAFRRELTD
-691 ENEIWEVKP
+691 EDDIWAVKP
-700 THVGADSSATTDAAV
+700 TAHVGEDSAANGAAAV

-768 NASHEAYAEP
+768 NASHEAYVEP
-778 KGNGAAS
+778 EGNGSAS
-785 RVTTGSTADVVRL
+785 RITTGSEADIVRL
-798 VSSSSNKGIQ
+798 VSSNSNAGIK

-816 FKDTL
+816 FKDAL
-821 NNKGGTAFVKDR
+821 NNKNGATFVKDR

-848 FHFVDAVL
+848 FHFVDAAL
-856 TGDNTVER
+856 TGEKTTER

-892 YAFGNDAVN
+892 YTFGDDAAN
-901 GAVTGDNKA
+901 GTVTGGNEA

-922 WQQQISLVNDTKSPS
+922 WKQQISLANDTSSPT
-937 LRLPGYSGTLTTEE
+937 LRLPGYTGTLTTEE

-963 LDALYNKTTSGSEN
+963 LDALYNKVTTGSEN
-977 FLRTIRWNK
+977 FFRTVRWNK

-991 EVVDSHV
+991 EVVDAHM
-998 AQVWSGKDA
+998 AQVWSGKDET
-1007 ADAFMGLNF
+1007 DAFMGINF
-1016 YMGEED
+1016 YMGEEE

-1043 LSSSKTGDTAKYNF
+1043 LSSSKTGDTAKYDF

-1065 TWHKNIKIEN
+1065 TWHKNIRIEN

-1124 NYPESGVTGVEQL
+1124 TYPESGVTGVEQL

-1152 TVTKTQAKQPQIET
+1152 TVTKAQAKQPPQDE
-1166 PSEDAGN
+1166 PLSEDAGN